1 MMIERTRLTT
11 AEYFALPET
20 TQPMEL
26 INGAIIVSPAPIPR
40 HQEIIINLT
49 VLLRQLTRT
58 IGGKVYMSP
67 IDVYLDEGQVP
78 QPDVV
83 YLAPDSACQVTDKR
97 LVGPPDLVVEVFS
110 PGSVRHDKI
119 DKFEL
124 YERYGV
130 REYWMIDPQEGYLE
144 IYRRDGDALVHQGV
158 YGPGQS
164 FTSAVLANATLPVAD
179 LFAEP

>member
-1 MMIERTRLTT
+1 MVERARISTT
-11 AEYFALPET
+11 DYLALPET
-20 TQPMEL
+20 MQPMEL
-26 INGAIIVSPAPIPR
+26 INGEIIMSPAPVPR
-40 HQEIIINLT
+40 HQAITGNTYFVVRNLT
-49 VLLRQLTRT
+49 KTT
-58 IGGKVYMSP
+58 GGKVFMSP

-83 YLAPDSACQVTDKR
+83 YLAPDSRCEVTDRR

-130 REYWMIDPQEGYLE
+130 REYWMLDPQETYIE
-144 IYRRDGDALVHQGV
+144 VYRRDGDMLVHQGV
-158 YGPGQS
+158 YGPGQAFS
-164 FTSAVLANATLPVAD
+164 SAVLAGATIAVDD
-179 LFAEP
+179 LFAE

>member
-1 MMIERTRLTT
+1 MVERTRMST

-20 TQPMEL
+20 MQPMEL
-26 INGAIIVSPAPIPR
+26 INGEIIMSPAPVPR
-40 HQEIIINLT
+40 HQGIILNTALT
-49 VLLRQLTRT
+49 LRDLSRT
-58 IGGKVYMSP
+58 IGGKVYVAP

-83 YLAPDSACQVTDKR
+83 YLAPGSRCEVTDKR

-110 PGSVRHDKI
+110 PGTVRRDKL

-130 REYWMIDPQEGYLE
+130 REYWMLDPQEVYVE
-144 IYRRDGDALVHQGV
+144 VYHRDGESLVQQGV
-158 YGPGQS
+158 YGPGQT
-164 FTSAVLANATLPVAD
+164 FTSAVLAGATIAVDD
-179 LFAEP
+179 LFAE

>member
-1 MMIERTRLTT
+1 MVERTRMTT
-11 AEYFALPET
+11 EEYFALPET

-26 INGAIIVSPAPIPR
+26 INGELIVSPAPVPR
-40 HQEIIINLT
+40 HQGITGNTYYVVRNLT
-49 VLLRQLTRT
+49 KT
-58 IGGKVYMSP
+58 IGGTVYMAP

-83 YLAPDSACQVTDKR
+83 YLAPDSRCQVTDKR

-110 PGSVRHDKI
+110 PGSVRKDKL

-130 REYWMIDPQEGYLE
+130 REYWMIDPLE
-144 IYRRDGDALVHQGV
+144 QYIEVYRRDGETLLWQGV
-158 YGPGQS
+158 YGPGQT
-164 FTSAVLANATLPVAD
+164 FTSTVLAGATIVVDD
-179 LFAEP
+179 LLAE

>member
-1 MMIERTRLTT
+1 MVERTRMST
-11 AEYFALPET
+11 ADYFALPET

-26 INGAIIVSPAPIPR
+26 INGELIVSPAPVPR
-40 HQEIIINLT
+40 HQRIILNT
-49 VLLRQLTRT
+49 AFTLRDITKT
-58 IGGKVYMSP
+58 TGGKVYVSP

-83 YLAPDSACQVTDKR
+83 YLAPDSQCEVTDKR

-119 DKFEL
+119 DKFGI

-130 REYWMIDPQEGYLE
+130 REYWMLDPQEQYIE
-144 IYRRDGDALVHQGV
+144 VYRRDGDTLIHQGV
-158 YGPGQS
+158 YGPGQT
-164 FTSAVLANATLPVAD
+164 FTSAVLAGATIAVDD
-179 LFAEP
+179 LFAE